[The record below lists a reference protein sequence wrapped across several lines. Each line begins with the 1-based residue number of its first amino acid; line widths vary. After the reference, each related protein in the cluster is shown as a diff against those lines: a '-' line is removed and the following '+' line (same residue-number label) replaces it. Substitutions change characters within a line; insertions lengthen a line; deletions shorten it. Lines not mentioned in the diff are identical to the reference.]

1 MDRAKAL
8 VFDWDNTLVDGWTGI
23 TSALNVVLRAWG
35 QPAWTVADARA
46 RIRASVRD
54 TFPGMF
60 GDTWRDAAALL
71 RTTMREQDLS
81 HLALMQGADALVAAA
96 ASWPAAIVS
105 NKEGVVLRREVAHL
119 GWTARFG
126 AIVGA
131 GDASADKPDP
141 APIWHALGLIGV
153 KPGREVWYVG
163 DTGSDMQAAHAA
175 GCTAVLVGDA
185 AHDGGVARL
194 EQSGAAPHLHCHD
207 AWDLAALLRRQS
219 PG

>member
-194 EQSGAAPHLHCHD
+194 EQSGAAPHLHFHD
-207 AWDLAALLRRQS
+207 AWDLAALLRRQT